1 MVERSLSMREVPGS
15 IPGASIPFCV
25 SLHVCLF
32 FYLFNNFGLQSKIC
46 AFKEASQPYEIL
58 KQKVASSGNR
68 TRAARVAG
76 EHSTTEPTMLTLSC
90 EISINEINSYNQ
102 KRSRKYETH
111 KWKSVDQNKISVTK
125 AWCCQKFFTQSVG
138 FEPTLP
144 EGIWFLVRRLNH
156 SATTAHG
163 KAVFPPRTIVTPVGK
178 IFRSITIIS
187 SLHLNKPG

>member
-1 MVERSLSMREVPGS
+1 MF
-15 IPGASIPFCV
+15 AF
-25 SLHVCLF
+25 F

-156 SATTAHG
+156 SATTALLSICSYLAG
-163 KAVFPPRTIVTPVGK
+163 FWNNRWMGFAKFPTSPILPDSPASSVG
-178 IFRSITIIS
+178 RAWDS
-187 SLHLNKPG
+187 